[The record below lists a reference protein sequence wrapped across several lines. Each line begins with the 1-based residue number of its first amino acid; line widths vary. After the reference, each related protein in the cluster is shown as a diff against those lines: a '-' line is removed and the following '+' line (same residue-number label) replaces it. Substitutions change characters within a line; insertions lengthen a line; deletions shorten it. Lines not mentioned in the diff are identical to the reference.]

1 MDVQSALT
9 QIRIIDFAQCL
20 GVTACY
26 FLKNPLDVAKIGF
39 QFPQHFVDQS
49 AILHYEKVSVK
60 NRCIFGSDGFRNT
73 LLHLQNLHPRLNER
87 RFETPNLVGD
97 LRRRDAI
104 ARHVVE
110 IVANDMDLA
119 MGDSW

>member
-1 MDVQSALT
+1 
-9 QIRIIDFAQCL
+9 
-20 GVTACY
+20 
-26 FLKNPLDVAKIGF
+26 
-39 QFPQHFVDQS
+39 
-49 AILHYEKVSVK
+49 
-60 NRCIFGSDGFRNT
+60 
-73 LLHLQNLHPRLNER
+73 LNER

-97 LRRRDAI
+97 LGRRDAI